1 MMIKKL
7 NKSKIL
13 VLFFCS
19 FSHAFH
25 NCRENETQSLV
36 TQSLHIY
43 PGVLNEWKT
52 PLLFDTLSTHP
63 YLLNSPTFTPPASV
77 CLV

>member
-13 VLFFCS
+13 VLFFFCS
-19 FSHAFH
+19 FSNAFH
-25 NCRENETQSLV
+25 NCRENETLV
-36 TQSLHIY
+36 TQSFHIY
-43 PGVLNEWKT
+43 PSVLNEWKA

-63 YLLNSPTFTPPASV
+63 YLLNSLTFTPPASV